1 MLIRICLIVALV
13 AGLAVGVLN
22 FVEVKEKITTLQTN
36 LKTETDE
43 HQKYLGLYT
52 KTDKELKK
60 TTADLKQT
68 KTNLEEATAAKD
80 KAEADAL
87 AQTKRADKLNED
99 LTKTR
104 EERDAAQADLAAYKA
119 TGRTPQQILA
129 MNQEL
134 KGLQE
139 NLATAN
145 TENKIFMQK
154 IKKLETELAVYKDP
168 TFFVVLPAGLKG
180 KVLVADPKWN
190 FVVLN
195 VGEDQ
200 GILERGELLVN
211 RNGKLVAKVV
221 VRSVQ
226 KDRCIANVVPGWEL
240 GEVMEGDLVIPAHP
254 AS

>member
-1 MLIRICLIVALV
+1 MLIRICLIVALL
-13 AGLAVGVLN
+13 AGLAVGGLN
-22 FVEVKEKITTLQTN
+22 FVKVKEKITTLQTDLDREAKAHKEFEGKFTVTKKN
-36 LKTETDE
+36 LD
-43 HQKYLGLYT
+43 
-52 KTDKELKK
+52 K
-60 TTADLKQT
+60 TTAELNTT
-68 KTNLEEATAAKD
+68 KSNLEAATTAKE
-80 KAEADAL
+80 KAEADML
-87 AQTKRADKLNED
+87 AQIKRADKLNED

-119 TGRTPQQILA
+119 TGRTPQQILG
-129 MNQEL
+129 MNQDL
-134 KGLQE
+134 KNLQE

-240 GEVMEGDLVIPAHP
+240 GEVMEGDQVIPAHP

>member
-22 FVEVKEKITTLQTN
+22 FVEVKEKITTLQAN
-36 LKTETDE
+36 LKTETE
-43 HQKYLGLYT
+43 AHQKFERQYLA
-52 KTDKELKK
+52 TDKELKK
-60 TTADLKQT
+60 TVAELKQT
-68 KTNLEEATAAKD
+68 KSNLEATTAAKD
-80 KAEADAL
+80 KAEADLL

-119 TGRTPQQILA
+119 TGHTPQQILG
-129 MNQEL
+129 MNQEF
-134 KGLQE
+134 KNLQA
-139 NLATAN
+139 NLDTAN

-154 IKKLETELAVYKDP
+154 IKKLETELAVYRDP
-168 TFFVVLPAGLKG
+168 SFFVVLPAGLKG

-240 GEVMEGDLVIPAHP
+240 GEVMEGDQVIPAHP